1 MQTVFI
7 IVVQIKLVVVGKD
20 NDERQTEDSWRVA
33 SAAFKVHVWAKK
45 LGLFRSL
52 IKGRLFRFQRI

>member
-20 NDERQTEDSWRVA
+20 NDERQTKLRTAEEWPQPPLKYMYELKNWDSFVA
-33 SAAFKVHVWAKK
+33 
-45 LGLFRSL
+45 
-52 IKGRLFRFQRI
+52 

>member
-20 NDERQTEDSWRVA
+20 
-33 SAAFKVHVWAKK
+33 KK
-45 LGLFRSL
+45 KTNLGQLKSGL
-52 IKGRLFRFQRI
+52 SRL

>member
-20 NDERQTEDSWRVA
+20 NDERQTSGFSID
-33 SAAFKVHVWAKK
+33 F
-45 LGLFRSL
+45 
-52 IKGRLFRFQRI
+52 